1 MPVSNYNPKDYSV
14 AKLCPALWDPT
25 DCSMPGFSVL
35 HCLRVCSNSCP
46 LSQWCYL
53 TISSSA
59 APFSFC
65 LQSFLASG
73 YYSMS
78 WLFAS
83 GGQSIGASSSTTAFP
98 MSIQGWLT
106 LGWTGWIS
114 LQSKRLLKSLLQLH
128 SSKASILWCSAFL
141 MAQFSHLVY
150 DYWKNHSSDYIQ
162 TIVGKVMS
170 LIHCLGLS

>member
-1 MPVSNYNPKDYSV
+1 MPVSNYNPKYYSV

-65 LQSFLASG
+65 LQSFPASR
-73 YYSMS
+73 SFPMS
-78 WLFAS
+78 WLFVS
-83 GGQSIGASSSTTAFP
+83 GVQSMGASVSVFP
-98 MSIQGWLT
+98 MNIQDRLPLGLT
-106 LGWTGWIS
+106 DLIS